1 MAQSAFSLDETLAS
15 SWDVYKKCFW
25 RYLGLLGLAGL
36 VIAIPAMLLAVV
48 KIVVAKGAQ
57 QFLIMLVLTIG
68 IAWIAMITKIGL
80 DLACLHFLNG
90 EKPGSDVLW
99 KPTPITFQYLGA
111 TILFYLAIGLG
122 CVCLVIPGLYI
133 YIRLQFY
140 FYFLLEYKCGPIE
153 ALKASWVCTE
163 NSLLELVLFCL
174 VQWFIEG
181 VGAAVMVLAI
191 PASMYTKLAEA
202 KAYRVLHDAVAP
214 DLMPFSL
221 DKNRSDLG
229 EKI

>member
-1 MAQSAFSLDETLAS
+1 MADTVFSLDETLAS
-15 SWDVYKKCFW
+15 SFEVYKKYFW
-25 RYLGLLGLAGL
+25 RYLGLLGLTGL
-36 VIAIPAMLLAVV
+36 VIAIPSMLLAVV
-48 KIVVAKGAQ
+48 KIVVAKGFQ
-57 QFLIMLVLTIG
+57 QFLIMLVLTIA

-80 DLACLHFLNG
+80 DLACLYFLNG
-90 EKPGSDVLW
+90 EKPSSDVLW

-111 TILFYLAIGLG
+111 TILFYLAIAIG
-122 CVCLVIPGLYI
+122 CVCLLIPGFYI

-153 ALKASWVCTE
+153 SLKASWLCTE

-181 VGAAVMVLAI
+181 VGATLVIAAI

-214 DLMPFSL
+214 DLMPFTL
-221 DKNRSDLG
+221 NKDRSNAG
-229 EKI
+229 EQL